1 MSVSLRWKL
10 PDPLAWV
17 STAIGRQLEPG
28 QGEAMVTFL
37 FPFGKGGRRRPGCP
51 SGKECGEQWAET
63 LKHLRA
69 WLPYLTQAH
78 PQGAYGGGAGSIRRG
93 PPAEIWGNW
102 LCRLRPDSQ
111 KRLGWS
117 LKVNMPPP
125 PHSPGQRVL
134 ISCQDPRMK
143 PQSIGNT
150 FCGKPGRGQEGVG
163 PLHCMGVPHCKRQFD
178 TLEHGERAEH
188 HPKGPSKEP
197 GDLPWGGGGKGGHG

>member
-10 PDPLAWV
+10 PGPLAWV

-78 PQGAYGGGAGSIRRG
+78 PQGAYGGGAGSIPRG

-134 ISCQDPRMK
+134 ISCQDRSSPPTCTQPPPLTLELLPGLLERGRMSVGAR
-143 PQSIGNT
+143 P
-150 FCGKPGRGQEGVG
+150 GVG
-163 PLHCMGVPHCKRQFD
+163 ATGTPACLRRS
-178 TLEHGERAEH
+178 TSS
-188 HPKGPSKEP
+188 PSPP
-197 GDLPWGGGGKGGHG
+197 GG